1 MVMDRDAI
9 KEAVQRFLDAVGDRG
24 WGGEIEPTPG
34 RVAEAWSGEIL
45 SGYREDPAAILKPMR
60 QPATGGMVVVR
71 DIEFLSVCVHHL
83 LPFFGRAHVAYQPG
97 SRLVGV
103 SKVARLVDCRA
114 RRLQIQ
120 EVLTRQ
126 IVDDLMRHLEPAG
139 AACVMEASHLC
150 MMIRGAAKKDSRVV
164 TTAQAGV
171 FEEPARREELFR
183 MLSR

>member
-1 MVMDRDAI
+1 M
-9 KEAVQRFLDAVGDRG
+9 KQSVQGFIDAVGDRG
-24 WGGEIEPTPG
+24 WGKEIDATPE
-34 RVAEAWSGEIL
+34 RVAAAWSDEIL
-45 SGYREDPAAILKPMR
+45 SGYREDPAEILRPMR
-60 QPATGGMVVVR
+60 EPAEGGIVVVR

-83 LPFFGRAHVAYQPG
+83 LPFYGRAHVAYQPG
-97 SRLVGV
+97 SQLVGV
-103 SKVARLVDCRA
+103 SKLARLVDCRA

-126 IVDDLMRHLEPAG
+126 VVEDLMRHLEPAG

-171 FEEPARREELFR
+171 FEEPDRREELYR
-183 MLSR
+183 ILSR